1 MSAAAVGRDGFRYF
15 DFVMAAFVAI
25 LLLSNV
31 IGAAKPAQ
39 LWGFTFG
46 AGILFFPLSY
56 VIGDVLTEVY
66 GYGRARR
73 CVWVGFCAVLFM
85 AFMSWVVVSLPSAPG
100 WAGQAAYES
109 VFGQVPRIVFASV
122 VAFWAGEFVNAFV
135 LAKMKVWT
143 KGKHLWSRT
152 IGSTFFGQGVDSL
165 LFYPLAFG
173 GVWETATVVQVMRR
187 DTRAIVGMVLI
198 IALVGAAIFAPL
210 LTSYDPTAID
220 LGQQLLR
227 PSRLHWLGT
236 DIQGRDILARLLF
249 GARISLSVG
258 LGAQTLALL
267 VGGTL
272 GLASGF
278 YGRWVDELVMRIADV
293 TLAFP
298 TLLLLIAMVA
308 AFQPS
313 ITVVTITIGIVGWA
327 GVARLVRGQVMVVR
341 NLEYVQAARA
351 LGGSDVRILL
361 RHVLPAVTAP
371 LVIVGTLGIA
381 AAIMAE
387 SSLSF
392 LGLGVQPPTP
402 SWGGMIAD
410 ARDLSQLRRA
420 PWTSVAPGLTIGC
433 AVLAF
438 NLLGDALRD
447 ATDPRQL
454 TRRLARQT
462 QP

>member
-1 MSAAAVGRDGFRYF
+1 VR
-15 DFVMAAFVAI
+15 
-25 LLLSNV
+25 N
-31 IGAAKPAQ
+31 
-39 LWGFTFG
+39 
-46 AGILFFPLSY
+46 PLH
-56 VIGDVLTEVY
+56 I
-66 GYGRARR
+66 
-73 CVWVGFCAVLFM
+73 
-85 AFMSWVVVSLPSAPG
+85 
-100 WAGQAAYES
+100 
-109 VFGQVPRIVFASV
+109 
-122 VAFWAGEFVNAFV
+122 
-135 LAKMKVWT
+135 
-143 KGKHLWSRT
+143 
-152 IGSTFFGQGVDSL
+152 
-165 LFYPLAFG
+165 
-173 GVWETATVVQVMRR
+173 MRR
-187 DTRAIVGMVLI
+187 DTRAIIGAALIAAMVLS
-198 IALVGAAIFAPL
+198 AVAAPL
-210 LTSYDPTAID
+210 LTTWDPTAID
-220 LGQQLLR
+220 LSQQLAR
-227 PSRLHWLGT
+227 PSSLHWLGT
-236 DIQGRDILARLLF
+236 DIQGRDILTRLLF

-258 LGAQTLALL
+258 LGAQAIALL
-267 VGGTL
+267 VGGML
-272 GLASGF
+272 GLVSGF
-278 YGRWVDELVMRIADV
+278 YGRWVDEIVMRVADV

-313 ITVVTITIGIVGWA
+313 LGVVTVTIGIVGWA
-327 GVARLVRGQVMVVR
+327 GVARLVRAQVMVVR
-341 NLEYVQAARA
+341 GLEYVQAARA

-420 PWTSVAPGLTIGC
+420 PWTSLAPGLTIGC

-454 TRRLARQT
+454 TRRLART
-462 QP
+462 TAP

>member
-1 MSAAAVGRDGFRYF
+1 
-15 DFVMAAFVAI
+15 
-25 LLLSNV
+25 
-31 IGAAKPAQ
+31 
-39 LWGFTFG
+39 
-46 AGILFFPLSY
+46 
-56 VIGDVLTEVY
+56 
-66 GYGRARR
+66 
-73 CVWVGFCAVLFM
+73 
-85 AFMSWVVVSLPSAPG
+85 
-100 WAGQAAYES
+100 
-109 VFGQVPRIVFASV
+109 
-122 VAFWAGEFVNAFV
+122 
-135 LAKMKVWT
+135 
-143 KGKHLWSRT
+143 
-152 IGSTFFGQGVDSL
+152 
-165 LFYPLAFG
+165 
-173 GVWETATVVQVMRR
+173 MRR
-187 DTRAIVGMVLI
+187 DPRAMLGALLLA
-198 IALVGAAIFAPL
+198 ALVVGAIAAPL
-210 LTSYDPTAID
+210 LTRYDPTAID
-220 LGQQLLR
+220 LGQQLQR
-227 PSRLHWLGT
+227 PSSTHWFGT
-236 DIQGRDILARLLF
+236 DIQGRDIFARLLF

-258 LGAQTLALL
+258 IGAQTIALL

-272 GLASGF
+272 GLMSGF
-278 YGRWVDELVMRIADV
+278 YGNWVDELVMRLADV

-313 ITVVTITIGIVGWA
+313 LTVVTVTIGIVGWA

-341 NLEYVQAARA
+341 GLEYVQAARA
-351 LGGSDVRILL
+351 LGGSDVRIVL

-420 PWTSVAPGLTIGC
+420 PWTSLAPGLTIGC

-438 NLLGDALRD
+438 NLLGEALRD

-454 TRRLARQT
+454 SRRLARQMPT
-462 QP
+462 

>member
-1 MSAAAVGRDGFRYF
+1 MPALAHAVHTTAAIPGAVQMMRGDARAVIGSLLVAGLVAAA
-15 DFVMAAFVAI
+15 
-25 LLLSNV
+25 
-31 IGAAKPAQ
+31 
-39 LWGFTFG
+39 
-46 AGILFFPLSY
+46 
-56 VIGDVLTEVY
+56 
-66 GYGRARR
+66 
-73 CVWVGFCAVLFM
+73 
-85 AFMSWVVVSLPSAPG
+85 
-100 WAGQAAYES
+100 
-109 VFGQVPRIVFASV
+109 
-122 VAFWAGEFVNAFV
+122 
-135 LAKMKVWT
+135 
-143 KGKHLWSRT
+143 
-152 IGSTFFGQGVDSL
+152 
-165 LFYPLAFG
+165 
-173 GVWETATVVQVMRR
+173 
-187 DTRAIVGMVLI
+187 
-198 IALVGAAIFAPL
+198 IAAPL
-210 LTSYDPTAID
+210 LTSHDPAAID
-220 LGQQLLR
+220 LGQQLMR
-227 PSRLHWLGT
+227 PSGAHWLGT

-249 GARISLSVG
+249 GARISLAVG
-258 LGAQTLALL
+258 LGAQSIALL

-272 GLASGF
+272 GLVSGF
-278 YGRWVDELVMRIADV
+278 YGRWVDETVMRVADV

-313 ITVVTITIGIVGWA
+313 LTVVTLTIGIVGWA
-327 GVARLVRGQVMVVR
+327 GVARLVRGQVLVVR
-341 NLEYVQAARA
+341 ELEYVHAARA

-410 ARDLSQLRRA
+410 ARDLAQLRRA
-420 PWTSVAPGLTIGC
+420 PWTSLAPGLTIGC

-454 TRRLARQT
+454 TRRLARRT
-462 QP
+462 EP

>member
-1 MSAAAVGRDGFRYF
+1 M
-15 DFVMAAFVAI
+15 
-25 LLLSNV
+25 
-31 IGAAKPAQ
+31 Q
-39 LWGFTFG
+39 
-46 AGILFFPLSY
+46 
-56 VIGDVLTEVY
+56 
-66 GYGRARR
+66 
-73 CVWVGFCAVLFM
+73 
-85 AFMSWVVVSLPSAPG
+85 
-100 WAGQAAYES
+100 
-109 VFGQVPRIVFASV
+109 
-122 VAFWAGEFVNAFV
+122 
-135 LAKMKVWT
+135 
-143 KGKHLWSRT
+143 
-152 IGSTFFGQGVDSL
+152 
-165 LFYPLAFG
+165 
-173 GVWETATVVQVMRR
+173 R

-341 NLEYVQAARA
+341 GLEYVQAARA
-351 LGGSDVRILL
+351 PGGSDVRILL

>member
-1 MSAAAVGRDGFRYF
+1 MQHDARA
-15 DFVMAAFVAI
+15 
-25 LLLSNV
+25 V
-31 IGAAKPAQ
+31 IGA
-39 LWGFTFG
+39 
-46 AGILFFPLSY
+46 
-56 VIGDVLTEVY
+56 
-66 GYGRARR
+66 
-73 CVWVGFCAVLFM
+73 M
-85 AFMSWVVVSLPSAPG
+85 
-100 WAGQAAYES
+100 
-109 VFGQVPRIVFASV
+109 
-122 VAFWAGEFVNAFV
+122 
-135 LAKMKVWT
+135 
-143 KGKHLWSRT
+143 
-152 IGSTFFGQGVDSL
+152 L
-165 LFYPLAFG
+165 L
-173 GVWETATVVQVMRR
+173 V
-187 DTRAIVGMVLI
+187 
-198 IALVGAAIFAPL
+198 ALVGAAIGAPV
-210 LTSYDPTAID
+210 LTSHDPTAID
-220 LGQQLLR
+220 LAQQLMR
-227 PSRLHWLGT
+227 PSSAHWLGT
-236 DIQGRDILARLLF
+236 DIQGRDVLSRLLF

-258 LGAQTLALL
+258 LGAQAIALL

-272 GLASGF
+272 GLVSGF
-278 YGRWVDELVMRIADV
+278 YGRWVDEAVMRVADV

-313 ITVVTITIGIVGWA
+313 LTVVTLTIGIVGWA
-327 GVARLVRGQVMVVR
+327 GVARLVRGQVLVVR
-341 NLEYVQAARA
+341 GLEYVHAARA
-351 LGGSDVRILL
+351 LGGSDARILL

-420 PWTSVAPGLTIGC
+420 PWTSLAPGLTIGC

-454 TRRLARQT
+454 TRRLARRSE
-462 QP
+462 P

>member
-1 MSAAAVGRDGFRYF
+1 MRHDARAVVG
-15 DFVMAAFVAI
+15 V
-25 LLLSNV
+25 
-31 IGAAKPAQ
+31 
-39 LWGFTFG
+39 
-46 AGILFFPLSY
+46 
-56 VIGDVLTEVY
+56 VL
-66 GYGRARR
+66 
-73 CVWVGFCAVLFM
+73 
-85 AFMSWVVVSLPSAPG
+85 
-100 WAGQAAYES
+100 
-109 VFGQVPRIVFASV
+109 V
-122 VAFWAGEFVNAFV
+122 VALV
-135 LAKMKVWT
+135 LS
-143 KGKHLWSRT
+143 G
-152 IGSTFFGQGVDSL
+152 
-165 LFYPLAFG
+165 
-173 GVWETATVVQVMRR
+173 
-187 DTRAIVGMVLI
+187 
-198 IALVGAAIFAPL
+198 IAAPL
-210 LTSYDPTAID
+210 LTSWDPTAIN
-220 LGQQLLR
+220 LAEQLVR
-227 PSRLHWLGT
+227 PSSSHWLGT
-236 DIQGRDILARLLF
+236 DIQGRDVLSRLLF
-249 GARISLSVG
+249 GARISLAVG
-258 LGAQTLALL
+258 LGAQSIALL

-272 GLASGF
+272 GLVSGF
-278 YGRWVDELVMRIADV
+278 YGRWVDDLVMRIADV

-313 ITVVTITIGIVGWA
+313 LGVVTITIGIVGWA

-341 NLEYVQAARA
+341 GLEYVQAARA
-351 LGGSDVRILL
+351 LGGSDLRILA

-420 PWTSVAPGLTIGC
+420 PWTSLAPGLTIGC

-454 TRRLARQT
+454 TRRLARKAR
-462 QP
+462 P

>member
-1 MSAAAVGRDGFRYF
+1 MP
-15 DFVMAAFVAI
+15 
-25 LLLSNV
+25 LL
-31 IGAAKPAQ
+31 
-39 LWGFTFG
+39 
-46 AGILFFPLSY
+46 
-56 VIGDVLTEVY
+56 
-66 GYGRARR
+66 
-73 CVWVGFCAVLFM
+73 
-85 AFMSWVVVSLPSAPG
+85 APTP
-100 WAGQAAYES
+100 
-109 VFGQVPRIVFASV
+109 VR
-122 VAFWAGEFVNAFV
+122 
-135 LAKMKVWT
+135 
-143 KGKHLWSRT
+143 
-152 IGSTFFGQGVDSL
+152 
-165 LFYPLAFG
+165 
-173 GVWETATVVQVMRR
+173 ATVLQVMQR

-341 NLEYVQAARA
+341 GLEYVQAARA

>member
-1 MSAAAVGRDGFRYF
+1 MSAPADAAPQALASRSAMH
-15 DFVMAAFVAI
+15 VMQHDARA
-25 LLLSNV
+25 V
-31 IGAAKPAQ
+31 IGAA
-39 LWGFTFG
+39 
-46 AGILFFPLSY
+46 
-56 VIGDVLTEVY
+56 
-66 GYGRARR
+66 
-73 CVWVGFCAVLFM
+73 
-85 AFMSWVVVSLPSAPG
+85 
-100 WAGQAAYES
+100 
-109 VFGQVPRIVFASV
+109 
-122 VAFWAGEFVNAFV
+122 
-135 LAKMKVWT
+135 
-143 KGKHLWSRT
+143 
-152 IGSTFFGQGVDSL
+152 L
-165 LFYPLAFG
+165 LF
-173 GVWETATVVQVMRR
+173 
-187 DTRAIVGMVLI
+187 
-198 IALVGAAIFAPL
+198 ALVAAAIGAPL
-210 LTSYDPTAID
+210 LTSYDPTAIN
-220 LGQQLLR
+220 LSQQLMR
-227 PSRLHWLGT
+227 PSSAHWLGT
-236 DIQGRDILARLLF
+236 DVQGRDILARLLF

-258 LGAQTLALL
+258 LGAQFIALL

-272 GLASGF
+272 GLISGF
-278 YGRWVDELVMRIADV
+278 YGRWVDEAVMRVADV

-313 ITVVTITIGIVGWA
+313 LTVVTVTIGIVGWA
-327 GVARLVRGQVMVVR
+327 GVARLVRGQVLVVR
-341 NLEYVQAARA
+341 GLEYVHAARA
-351 LGGSDVRILL
+351 LGGTDVRILL

-420 PWTSVAPGLTIGC
+420 PWTSLAPGLTIGC

-454 TRRLARQT
+454 TRRLARRIE
-462 QP
+462 P

>member
-1 MSAAAVGRDGFRYF
+1 M
-15 DFVMAAFVAI
+15 
-25 LLLSNV
+25 
-31 IGAAKPAQ
+31 Q
-39 LWGFTFG
+39 
-46 AGILFFPLSY
+46 
-56 VIGDVLTEVY
+56 
-66 GYGRARR
+66 
-73 CVWVGFCAVLFM
+73 
-85 AFMSWVVVSLPSAPG
+85 
-100 WAGQAAYES
+100 
-109 VFGQVPRIVFASV
+109 
-122 VAFWAGEFVNAFV
+122 
-135 LAKMKVWT
+135 
-143 KGKHLWSRT
+143 
-152 IGSTFFGQGVDSL
+152 
-165 LFYPLAFG
+165 
-173 GVWETATVVQVMRR
+173 R

-267 VGGTL
+267 IGGTL

-341 NLEYVQAARA
+341 GLEYVQAARA

>member
-1 MSAAAVGRDGFRYF
+1 MRSPLRIMQQDARAIIGTVLIVLLVLAAVG
-15 DFVMAAFVAI
+15 A
-25 LLLSNV
+25 
-31 IGAAKPAQ
+31 P
-39 LWGFTFG
+39 
-46 AGILFFPLSY
+46 
-56 VIGDVLTEVY
+56 VLT
-66 GYGRARR
+66 
-73 CVWVGFCAVLFM
+73 
-85 AFMSWVVVSLPSAPG
+85 SW
-100 WAGQAAYES
+100 
-109 VFGQVPRIVFASV
+109 
-122 VAFWAGEFVNAFV
+122 
-135 LAKMKVWT
+135 
-143 KGKHLWSRT
+143 
-152 IGSTFFGQGVDSL
+152 
-165 LFYPLAFG
+165 
-173 GVWETATVVQVMRR
+173 
-187 DTRAIVGMVLI
+187 
-198 IALVGAAIFAPL
+198 
-210 LTSYDPTAID
+210 DPTAID
-220 LGQQLLR
+220 LGSQLVR
-227 PSRLHWLGT
+227 PSSSHWFGT
-236 DIQGRDILARLLF
+236 DIQGRDIFARLLF
-249 GARISLSVG
+249 GARISLAVG
-258 LGAQTLALL
+258 LGAQSIALV

-272 GLASGF
+272 GLVSGF
-278 YGRWVDELVMRIADV
+278 YGRWVDEVVMRVADV

-313 ITVVTITIGIVGWA
+313 IGVVTVTIGIVGWA

-341 NLEYVQAARA
+341 GLEYVQAARA
-351 LGGSDVRILL
+351 LGGSDVRIML

-420 PWTSVAPGLTIGC
+420 PWTSLAPGLTIGV

-454 TRRLARQT
+454 TRRLART
-462 QP
+462 TAS

>member
-1 MSAAAVGRDGFRYF
+1 MKEPATIVLPASVDRRPLS
-15 DFVMAAFVAI
+15 VMRHDLRAI
-25 LLLSNV
+25 LGLVLL
-31 IGAAKPAQ
+31 AA
-39 LWGFTFG
+39 L
-46 AGILFFPLSY
+46 
-56 VIGDVLTEVY
+56 
-66 GYGRARR
+66 
-73 CVWVGFCAVLFM
+73 
-85 AFMSWVVVSLPSAPG
+85 
-100 WAGQAAYES
+100 
-109 VFGQVPRIVFASV
+109 IV
-122 VAFWAGEFVNAFV
+122 
-135 LAKMKVWT
+135 
-143 KGKHLWSRT
+143 
-152 IGSTFFGQGVDSL
+152 
-165 LFYPLAFG
+165 
-173 GVWETATVVQVMRR
+173 
-187 DTRAIVGMVLI
+187 
-198 IALVGAAIFAPL
+198 AAIAAPL

-220 LGQQLLR
+220 LGSQLLP
-227 PSRLHWLGT
+227 PSPDHWLGT

-249 GARISLSVG
+249 GARISLAVG
-258 LGAQTLALL
+258 LGAQAIALL

-272 GLASGF
+272 GLVSGY
-278 YGRWVDELVMRIADV
+278 YGRWVDEIVMRIADV

-313 ITVVTITIGIVGWA
+313 LTVVTLTIGIVGWA

-341 NLEYVQAARA
+341 GLEYVHAARA

-361 RHVLPAVTAP
+361 RHVLPAVSAP

-420 PWTSVAPGLTIGC
+420 PWTSIAPGLTIGC

-454 TRRLARQT
+454 TRRLARESRS
-462 QP
+462 

>member
-1 MSAAAVGRDGFRYF
+1 MTA
-15 DFVMAAFVAI
+15 
-25 LLLSNV
+25 
-31 IGAAKPAQ
+31 PA
-39 LWGFTFG
+39 TTT
-46 AGILFFPLSY
+46 P
-56 VIGDVLTEVY
+56 
-66 GYGRARR
+66 
-73 CVWVGFCAVLFM
+73 M
-85 AFMSWVVVSLPSAPG
+85 PAPTP
-100 WAGQAAYES
+100 
-109 VFGQVPRIVFASV
+109 VR
-122 VAFWAGEFVNAFV
+122 
-135 LAKMKVWT
+135 
-143 KGKHLWSRT
+143 
-152 IGSTFFGQGVDSL
+152 
-165 LFYPLAFG
+165 
-173 GVWETATVVQVMRR
+173 ATVVQVMQR

-198 IALVGAAIFAPL
+198 IVLVGAAIFAPL

>member
-1 MSAAAVGRDGFRYF
+1 MRSPLRIMQRDARAIIGTVLIVLLVLAAV
-15 DFVMAAFVAI
+15 AA
-25 LLLSNV
+25 
-31 IGAAKPAQ
+31 PA
-39 LWGFTFG
+39 
-46 AGILFFPLSY
+46 
-56 VIGDVLTEVY
+56 
-66 GYGRARR
+66 
-73 CVWVGFCAVLFM
+73 
-85 AFMSWVVVSLPSAPG
+85 
-100 WAGQAAYES
+100 
-109 VFGQVPRIVFASV
+109 
-122 VAFWAGEFVNAFV
+122 
-135 LAKMKVWT
+135 
-143 KGKHLWSRT
+143 
-152 IGSTFFGQGVDSL
+152 
-165 LFYPLAFG
+165 
-173 GVWETATVVQVMRR
+173 
-187 DTRAIVGMVLI
+187 
-198 IALVGAAIFAPL
+198 
-210 LTSYDPTAID
+210 LTSWDPTAID
-220 LGQQLLR
+220 LGAQLVR
-227 PSRLHWLGT
+227 PSSSHWFGT
-236 DIQGRDILARLLF
+236 DIQGRDIFARLLF
-249 GARISLSVG
+249 GARISLAVG
-258 LGAQTLALL
+258 LGAQSIALV

-272 GLASGF
+272 GLISGF
-278 YGRWVDELVMRIADV
+278 YGRWVDEVVMRVADV

-313 ITVVTITIGIVGWA
+313 IGVVTVTIGIVGWA

-341 NLEYVQAARA
+341 GLEYVQAARA
-351 LGGSDVRILL
+351 LGGSDVRIML

-420 PWTSVAPGLTIGC
+420 PWTSLAPGLTIGV

-454 TRRLARQT
+454 TRRLART
-462 QP
+462 TAS